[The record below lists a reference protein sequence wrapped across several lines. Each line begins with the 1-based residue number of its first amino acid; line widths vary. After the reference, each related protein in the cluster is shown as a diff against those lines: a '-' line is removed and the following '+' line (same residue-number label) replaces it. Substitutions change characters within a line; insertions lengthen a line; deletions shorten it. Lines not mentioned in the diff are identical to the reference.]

1 MREALNHESLRERI
15 DARRSAR
22 KRVEGEECFRALVD
36 HAPVG
41 MALETVEGEILHV
54 NPAFCQ
60 MLGYTEDELRKMHC
74 SQFSHPDDDAAEMVL
89 FRELRE
95 GWRPTYQIDKRFR
108 GKNGEW
114 IWARVSISLLKT
126 AADLPPLVVGIVED
140 IRERRQAEEY
150 LKTTKLELERLA
162 GRLLRAQEDER
173 RRISLELH
181 DDIGQRMTLMGMEL
195 EKLEQELRVESNPA
209 LAELASAMK
218 HRLEDLASSIHD
230 MCRNLHSSKLELLGL
245 RAALK
250 ELSHDI
256 HEHSG
261 MCVGVE
267 VDEDANHLPQDVAL
281 CFYRVIQEALNNVSK
296 HGKVTAAEVAAKR
309 VGENIRVTIKDSG
322 RGFDL
327 ATMRNFRGIGL
338 ASMRERLRAIDG
350 TLIIRSR
357 RGGGTEVTAEVRC
370 ASAHGPA

>member
-1 MREALNHESLRERI
+1 
-15 DARRSAR
+15 
-22 KRVEGEECFRALVD
+22 
-36 HAPVG
+36 

-126 AADLPPLVVGIVED
+126 DADLPPLVVGIVED
-140 IRERRQAEEY
+140 IRERRQAEEH

-209 LAELASAMK
+209 LAEQASAMK

-327 ATMRNFRGIGL
+327 ARMRNFRGIGL